1 MTVSARVPGTQR
13 DVDVSAII
21 GEAVTSP
28 GTVAALDAVA
38 RECGFRAF
46 SRNATHAAHELAI
59 AALNAFFA
67 TGNPS
72 SAEMSIRNC
81 HNPDAALAIEA
92 ETLRANGSLDHIVD
106 AVRSRVLARLPDAD
120 RVETGRMVAR
130 ALTAAIEGRIAAADD
145 SRPLDLIEHEE
156 VVVCFVPGD
165 GVSLIDG
172 MTRYRGFG
180 SDCVSIEP
188 DERLARFLRLVNVSS
203 EEYVA
208 MVKRHRGVDLWDYPE
223 WRSFHVPNDPEREQL
238 LTDEEMLDGIDGAF
252 YGFNPLIAFRANAR
266 MLIERDWSAPL
277 SVTGGIVGLH
287 DFANGSG
294 APQRFRKTVQVCA
307 GPTSF
312 IVGEGRPCDFEEA
325 YGWGPKDFESRVEDA
340 HEVSSPLPHP

>member
-1 MTVSARVPGTQR
+1 MAATVRVSGAQR
-13 DVDVSAII
+13 EVDVSAMID
-21 GEAVTSP
+21 EAVASP
-28 GTVAALDAVA
+28 GILAALDAVA
-38 RECGFRAF
+38 RDCGFRSF
-46 SRNATHAAHELAI
+46 SRNATHAVHELAV
-59 AALNAFFA
+59 AALNSFFA
-67 TGNPS
+67 TGNQA
-72 SAEMSIRNC
+72 SAEMAILNC
-81 HNPDAALAIEA
+81 HNPDVARAVEA
-92 ETLRANGSLDHIVD
+92 ETLRANGSLDHLVD
-106 AVRSRVLARLPDAD
+106 AVRSRVLARLPTAD
-120 RVETGRMVAR
+120 RVETARLAAR
-130 ALTAAIEGRIAAADD
+130 ALTIALEGRIAAADD
-145 SRPLDLIEHEE
+145 SRPLDLIENEE
-156 VVVCFVPGD
+156 VVVCFVPGE

-203 EEYVA
+203 DEYVA
-208 MVKRHRGVDLWDYPE
+208 MVRRHRGVDLGDYPE
-223 WRSFHVPNDPEREQL
+223 WRSFHVPGDPDREQL
-238 LTDEEMLDGIDGAF
+238 LTDEELLDGIDGAF

-266 MLIERDWSAPL
+266 MLIERDWSIPL

-325 YGWGPKDFESRVEDA
+325 YGWGSKEFECRVEDS
-340 HEVSSPLPHP
+340 HEVGAPSPRP